1 MAWGCMV
8 AAVAASLL
16 GWGMVDGTVRFG
28 ETIFDAARGR
38 LWRAGRSVELD
49 RPMAAILRTLV
60 AEADT
65 DVHKDRLL
73 EAGWPGRTVHENSL
87 AKAISRLRHLLGTDC
102 EALKTVHG
110 YGYRLAAD
118 PVPAEWPSRG
128 MAGGRKSLA
137 LGLAAL
143 AVIAATW
150 AVANAPSVSGAAQ
163 RPLAKGEPAD
173 AIGRVLWVD
182 DHPENNSVERAYL
195 ENRKVAVYQVGTSEE
210 ALQLLAMYE
219 YDAVISDMNRNGK
232 PLDGITL
239 VKEMRR
245 RGDRTPFVL
254 YSVVPSEAQRR
265 LVAESG
271 GQAATVKR
279 DELYRVVDTLL
290 PNGRA

>member
-1 MAWGCMV
+1 MIG
-8 AAVAASLL
+8 AVADAFV
-16 GWGMVDGTVRFG
+16 GRRMVDGTVRFG
-28 ETIFDAARGR
+28 QTLFDAAHGR

-49 RPMAAILRTLV
+49 RPTVAILGTLV
-60 AEADT
+60 ADADT
-65 DVHKDRLL
+65 DIHKDRLL

-87 AKAISRLRHLLGTDC
+87 AKAISRLRHMLGADGG
-102 EALKTVHG
+102 ALKTVHG
-110 YGYRLAAD
+110 YGYRLVAD
-118 PVPAEWPSRG
+118 PVAAEWPSRG
-128 MAGGRKSLA
+128 RVGRRGSLA
-137 LGLAAL
+137 VVAAAFA
-143 AVIAATW
+143 AVAATW
-150 AVANAPSVSGAAQ
+150 AVTKAPLDPRTVE
-163 RPLAKGEPAD
+163 RPLAKGEAAD
-173 AIGRVLWVD
+173 SIGRVLWVD

-195 ENRKVAVYQVGTSEE
+195 ESRKVAVYQVVTSEE

-219 YDAVISDMNRNGK
+219 YGAVISDMNRNDK

-271 GQAATVKR
+271 GQAATVER

-290 PNGRA
+290 RDRDG